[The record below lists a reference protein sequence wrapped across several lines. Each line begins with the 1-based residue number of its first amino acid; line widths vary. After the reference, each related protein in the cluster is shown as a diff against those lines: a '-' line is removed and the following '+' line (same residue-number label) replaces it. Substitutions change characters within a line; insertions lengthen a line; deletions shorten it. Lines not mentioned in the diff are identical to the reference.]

1 MAGFNIFL
9 TAMFALFTLS
19 AVVLLGLC
27 VAQIARRQRQ
37 RAGIYFGLTLLA
49 TVVAAGFFFSRQ
61 LL

>member
-9 TAMFALFTLS
+9 TAMFALFSLS

-37 RAGIYFGLTLLA
+37 RAGSYFGLTLLA

>member
-9 TAMFALFTLS
+9 TAMCALFSFS

-27 VAQIARRQRQ
+27 VAQITRRQQQ
-37 RAGIYFGLTLLA
+37 RAAIYFGLTLLA
-49 TVVAAGFFFSRQ
+49 VIVAAGFFFSRR

>member
-1 MAGFNIFL
+1 
-9 TAMFALFTLS
+9 MFALFSLS

>member
-9 TAMFALFTLS
+9 TAISALFSLS
-19 AVVLLGLC
+19 AAVLLGVC

-37 RAGIYFGLTLLA
+37 RAAIYFGLTLLA
-49 TVVAAGFFFSRQ
+49 SVVAAGFYFVRR